1 MPKYIFS
8 MLPLLFLLSSFIGFS
23 QHDWTWSIHPE
34 AHFKILAPFELS
46 LSTKELP
53 TSNDP
58 IVYHQY
64 NGGSVSDSAMSIAL
78 VIDHYQ
84 LPVTSDSADYLY
96 HRELFENAVDQL
108 LTSVKGELIYVD
120 YNSEWDRDICIWKAA
135 YLNGKG
141 VIRGHLI
148 ISGNQYY
155 GLQAFGLVNNNPDAT
170 MNKFLD
176 SFKIIN

>member
-1 MPKYIFS
+1 
-8 MLPLLFLLSSFIGFS
+8 MLPLLFLLTSFIGSS
-23 QHDWTWSIHPE
+23 QHEWAWSIHPE
-34 AHFKILAPFELS
+34 AHFKVLSPFELS

-53 TSNDP
+53 TSVDP

-64 NGGSVSDSAMSIAL
+64 NGGSVSDSLMSLAL
-78 VIDHYQ
+78 VIDHYK
-84 LPVTSDSADYLY
+84 LPVVSDSADYLY
-96 HRELFENAVDQL
+96 HREIFENAVDQL

-120 YNSEWDRDICIWKAA
+120 YNSSFGRDVCIWKAS

-141 VIRGHLI
+141 MIRGNLI
-148 ISGNQYY
+148 ISGQQYY
-155 GLQAFGLVNNNPDAT
+155 GLQAFGLVKHNPDGA

>member
-1 MPKYIFS
+1 
-8 MLPLLFLLSSFIGFS
+8 MLPLLFLLSSFNDFS
-23 QHDWTWSIHPE
+23 QHEWKWSVHPE

-53 TSNDP
+53 TASDP
-58 IVYHQY
+58 IIYHQY
-64 NGGSVSDSAMSIAL
+64 NGGSVSDTTISLAL

-84 LPVTSDSADYLY
+84 LPVTSDTSDYLY
-96 HRELFENAVDQL
+96 HREIFENAIDQL

-120 YNSEWDRDICIWKAA
+120 YNSEWDRDMCIWKAA

-141 VIRGHLI
+141 LIRGHLI
-148 ISGNQYY
+148 ISGDQYY
-155 GLQAFGLVNNNPDAT
+155 GLQAFGLTKNNPDGS

-176 SFKIIN
+176 SFKITN